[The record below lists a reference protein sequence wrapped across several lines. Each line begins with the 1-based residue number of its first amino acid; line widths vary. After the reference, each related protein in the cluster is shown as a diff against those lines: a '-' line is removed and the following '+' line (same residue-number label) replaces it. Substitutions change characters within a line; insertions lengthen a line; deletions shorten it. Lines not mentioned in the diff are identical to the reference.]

1 MTKERALDSLNAS
14 CEWIMRELKKTLVIS
29 KAIKEDDL
37 FNMFEVTDLV
47 SNLRCAMQVDLERIE
62 GLEADLKGKLY
73 N

>member
-1 MTKERALDSLNAS
+1 MTKENALKSLDAS
-14 CEWIMRELKKTLVIS
+14 CEWIMRELKKTLAVS

-47 SNLRCAMQVDLERIE
+47 SNIRCAMQVSLERFE
-62 GLEADLKGKLY
+62 GLEADLKDELY